1 MNGYIKTMQILKS
14 GQWGLWDGELSVSAG
29 NATFN
34 RVELHRPYLTLTAG
48 TDSAATT
55 QFAASAGEGLLKMQ
69 FQATP
74 SGTAPFSFTLQ
85 ATGADSQILSQWGW
99 QPAPLTGSAN
109 YTLRLNGQLRTE
121 DIRSTLS
128 GMLSGQ
134 DKQGNQ
140 INRAITQGQ
149 MSNTPGSA
157 EPVPSAPP
165 AQRVIPDNS
174 ETGEIL

>member
-1 MNGYIKTMQILKS
+1 
-14 GQWGLWDGELSVSAG
+14 
-29 NATFN
+29 
-34 RVELHRPYLTLTAG
+34 
-48 TDSAATT
+48 
-55 QFAASAGEGLLKMQ
+55 MQ

-109 YTLRLNGQLRTE
+109 YTLHLNGQLRAE
-121 DIRSTLS
+121 DMRSTLS

-149 MSNTPGSA
+149 MSNTGIRRA
-157 EPVPSAPP
+157 GTFCP
-165 AQRVIPDNS
+165 ACTAGDPDNS

>member
-1 MNGYIKTMQILKS
+1 R
-14 GQWGLWDGELSVSAG
+14 A
-29 NATFN
+29 
-34 RVELHRPYLTLTAG
+34 
-48 TDSAATT
+48 
-55 QFAASAGEGLLKMQ
+55 
-69 FQATP
+69 
-74 SGTAPFSFTLQ
+74 
-85 ATGADSQILSQWGW
+85 
-99 QPAPLTGSAN
+99 
-109 YTLRLNGQLRTE
+109 E